1 MVENYFQCP
10 KRFDAWTLK
19 YLSLIHLS
27 YADDKTS
34 YLSDEEI
41 EEKRQSLEEAS
52 KVLFK

>member
-1 MVENYFQCP
+1 MLGP
-10 KRFDAWTLK
+10 LISK
-19 YLSLIHLS
+19 YLSQIRLS
-27 YADDKTS
+27 YADDKTP